1 MNNTPGNNFREISDF
16 LLLPPKTPKVIL
28 PNPMAVEMGGDVFK
42 SDCFLL
48 TKASRLKKFFLVFYG
63 NEIRFYRSASDQ

>member
-1 MNNTPGNNFREISDF
+1 MNKTPANNFREISDF
-16 LLLPPKTPKVIL
+16 LLLPPKTP
-28 PNPMAVEMGGDVFK
+28 NPMAVEMGGEVFK

-63 NEIRFYRSASDQ
+63 NEIRFYRSTSDQ